1 MMHSRISLKT
11 KHVKFAKR
19 ESVLSKGLIPVVE
32 QTLRESPWLQR
43 IFVTR
48 VALSKEGGCVN
59 IFVWSMDDKE
69 PGREAL
75 DALKVYRPAIRK
87 VVADILCSKWTPE
100 ISIRLD
106 KKIAQARRAG
116 GLMNKVF
123 EQEHKTDYLTLD
135 ETIKELKSKLEQ

>member
-1 MMHSRISLKT
+1 
-11 KHVKFAKR
+11 
-19 ESVLSKGLIPVVE
+19 
-32 QTLRESPWLQR
+32 
-43 IFVTR
+43 VTR